1 MRLRFGQFFLKD
13 YSKLIFFTV
22 YQNKVWSSVARTLAM
37 IEGNINW
44 KKYCINVDLDNN
56 LFSTHHFLNYR
67 LCVMLNFDKRLFCR
81 CSLSLLLGIIIS
93 KKEVGTSMGQGAVGI
108 YKHFKCWT
116 ADNPFFELIITIKK
130 RWLSGA
136 TSLSKLQ
143 QLKKKSNQRKFTQD
157 AVVIYRN
164 FKCWMAYIIY
174 NKNATIDVEFP
185 LCPNSNSTIKH
196 KKNNWK
202 SYKSKKSLKQ
212 GLLY

>member
-1 MRLRFGQFFLKD
+1 MIGVSSSIYFILTHLKTDAFYSAGAIECLLAMVMSGADFIDHWCGWGLVNFLWKITAN
-13 YSKLIFFTV
+13 YFIFIV
-22 YQNKVWSSVARTLAM
+22 SQNKVWSSVARTLAM

-143 QLKKKSNQRKFTQD
+143 QLKKKK
-157 AVVIYRN
+157 
-164 FKCWMAYIIY
+164 
-174 NKNATIDVEFP
+174 
-185 LCPNSNSTIKH
+185 
-196 KKNNWK
+196 
-202 SYKSKKSLKQ
+202 
-212 GLLY
+212 

>member
-1 MRLRFGQFFLKD
+1 
-13 YSKLIFFTV
+13 
-22 YQNKVWSSVARTLAM
+22 M

-56 LFSTHHFLNYR
+56 FFSTHHFLNYR

-143 QLKKKSNQRKFTQD
+143 QLKKKKVIKVSLHKTRWSFTGISS
-157 AVVIYRN
+157 AGWLIWY
-164 FKCWMAYIIY
+164 
-174 NKNATIDVEFP
+174 
-185 LCPNSNSTIKH
+185 TIKTRRLMWSSLFVQTLIAQLNT
-196 KKNNWK
+196 KKIIEKVINQKNWK
-202 SYKSKKSLKQ
+202 KDWSKDYYIKKKRWIGELQ
-212 GLLY
+212 YLRNQVV